1 MSLVSF
7 SDNFGQIS
15 LNHPNYLLTCSIVN
29 IFSLKITF
37 LKINIPQYLLYK
49 IFSSY
54 HKKKKIF
61 GEKKQFWK
69 EKLIE
74 G

>member
-7 SDNFGQIS
+7 SDNFGQIR

-37 LKINIPQYLLYK
+37 LKINIAQYLLYK

-54 HKKKKIF
+54 HKKNKIF
-61 GEKKQFWK
+61 GEKNNFGKK
-69 EKLIE
+69 N
-74 G
+74 